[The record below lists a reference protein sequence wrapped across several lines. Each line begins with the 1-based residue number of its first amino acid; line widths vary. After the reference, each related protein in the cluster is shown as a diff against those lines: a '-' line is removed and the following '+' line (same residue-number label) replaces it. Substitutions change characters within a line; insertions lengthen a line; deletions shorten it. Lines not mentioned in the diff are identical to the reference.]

1 MPIRRRPSGYAIAFA
16 TCSALPDGDVDD
28 RPAARA
34 LGATF
39 EVWDDE
45 RVDWDAYDRVV
56 LRSTWD
62 YTFDLD
68 AFLSWCAS
76 VGAARLR
83 NVPELVAFNA
93 DKRYL
98 ADLPVR
104 TVPTT
109 FVVAGGARPVLHGE
123 IVVKPSV
130 SAGARNTGRFGPST
144 HREAV
149 ALIDRITASGCAA
162 MVQPY
167 LEDVDERGEISIVLF
182 GGELSHVLCKRA
194 VLRPDEIAPVDTES
208 GLGEALV
215 MLDEDLVVAGRAD
228 PAEIA
233 LAGDLLA
240 GLAARFGGPPLYA
253 RVDLVRDAADDPLLL
268 ELELI
273 EPSLYLGLAD
283 GATERFVAAVLAG

>member
-1 MPIRRRPSGYAIAFA
+1 MRIAFA
-16 TCSALPDGDVDD
+16 TCAALPDGHEDD
-28 RPAARA
+28 RPAAKL

-39 EVWDDE
+39 EVWDDPA
-45 RVDWDAYDRVV
+45 VDWQAYDRVV

-62 YTFDLD
+62 YTLRLG
-68 AFLSWCAS
+68 AFLGWCDS
-76 VGAARLR
+76 VGPARLR
-83 NVPELVAFNA
+83 NEPELVAFNA

-98 ADLPVR
+98 TGLPVPA
-104 TVPTT
+104 VPTT
-109 FVVAGGARPVLHGE
+109 FVAPGAATPALHGE
-123 IVVKPSV
+123 VVVKPSV
-130 SAGARNTGRFGPST
+130 GAGARNTGRFGAAA

-167 LEDVDERGEISIVLF
+167 LADVDARGETSLVLLH
-182 GGELSHVLCKRA
+182 GELSHVVRKRA
-194 VLRPDEIAPVDTES
+194 VLRPDEVAPVDTES

-228 PAEIA
+228 AAETA
-233 LAGDLLA
+233 LAHDLVAAIAA
-240 GLAARFGGPPLYA
+240 GFGGPPLYA
-253 RVDLVRDAADDPLLL
+253 RVDVVRGAGDEPLLL

-283 GATERFVAAVLAG
+283 GAGARFAAAVRAS